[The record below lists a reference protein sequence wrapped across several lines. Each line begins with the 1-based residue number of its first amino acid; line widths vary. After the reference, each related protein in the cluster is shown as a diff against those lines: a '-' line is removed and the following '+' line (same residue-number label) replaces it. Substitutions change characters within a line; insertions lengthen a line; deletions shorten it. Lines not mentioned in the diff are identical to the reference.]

1 MKRFAVH
8 KDDEIVG
15 KFASDAVDSSSTRTG
30 TTMTLTSTST
40 LASKKKRDGSELVV
54 GSASAIVDAS
64 PDRCAGWA
72 VAEAARLRTKDS
84 DGSHRIRC
92 DVREEDTQS
101 QIVDTSYELPG
112 GRLLTLTTKAVWSI
126 VSKDKVVV
134 AFEHAGGAGCSARCI
149 ALLTYDFD
157 SDPENQRTLPLFYG
171 YLPDEGNKRTV

>member
-1 MKRFAVH
+1 MAKFEAIEGVDRRELEYPDHRVKLKRFAVH

-30 TTMTLTSTST
+30 TTMTLTPTST

-101 QIVDTSYELPG
+101 QIVDTSYKLPG
-112 GRLLTLTTKAVWSI
+112 GRLLTCECASLIPLNPTTPPPKPVP
-126 VSKDKVVV
+126 
-134 AFEHAGGAGCSARCI
+134 
-149 ALLTYDFD
+149 T
-157 SDPENQRTLPLFYG
+157 Q
-171 YLPDEGNKRTV
+171 